1 MTGRLA
7 GKVAFITGAARGQG
21 RSHAVRFAE
30 EGADLIAIDLC
41 EQIATVPAPMAT
53 KKDLDET
60 VRLVEKAGGRIVAV
74 VADIR
79 DPVGLRHAL
88 VSGERQLGKG
98 VDIVVANAG
107 IFPVGGDPDPDPD
120 RTFRDVVEVNLTGT
134 WNTINVA
141 APGLIERGRGGSIVL
156 TSSTQGLVGR
166 GGDGSGSLTGYSA
179 SKHGVVGLMRSA
191 ANWLAPHGIRVNSV
205 HPTGVRTP
213 MIENQF
219 VTDYV
224 TNHPEAVA
232 AVANALPVDM
242 VEPVD
247 VSNAILYLASDE
259 ARYVTG
265 ITLPVDAG
273 LAVR

>member
-21 RSHAVRFAE
+21 RSHAVRFAA
-30 EGADLIAIDLC
+30 EGADVIAIDLC
-41 EQIATVPAPMAT
+41 GQIATVPAPMAT
-53 KKDLDET
+53 RRDLDET
-60 VRLVEKAGGRIVAV
+60 VNLVEKAGGRIAAF
-74 VADIR
+74 VADVR
-79 DPVGLRHAL
+79 DLASLRDAL
-88 VSGERQLGKG
+88 ARGEEQLGHG
-98 VDIVVANAG
+98 PDIVVANAG
-107 IFPVGGDPDPDPD
+107 IFPVGGPEPDPD

-134 WNTINVA
+134 WNTISVT

-166 GGDGSGSLTGYSA
+166 GGDGSGGLTGYAA
-179 SKHGVVGLMRSA
+179 SKHGIVGLMRSA
-191 ANWLAPHGIRVNSV
+191 ANWLAPYSIRVNSV
-205 HPTGVRTP
+205 HPTGVNTP
-213 MIENQF
+213 MIMNPL

-232 AVANALPVDM
+232 AVANALPVDT
-242 VEPVD
+242 VEAVD

-265 ITLPVDAG
+265 ISLPIDAG
-273 LAVR
+273 AAIK